1 MPGPVEDRAERAET
15 STLAVTFGTFL
26 KLLLAVALAWVLLK
40 LWPPFCLLLVSV
52 LIAITLSPLLAW
64 LERRG
69 VPHGAAVALLA
80 ALLLGLL
87 VLAFTLVAPPL
98 FGQIEALSA
107 RLPALRES
115 LTNRIGGRH
124 PWRRH
129 AVGQLL
135 DLPFTPQAAKWMHP
149 MSWGPTVLEVLSGA
163 GLVLVLSLYL
173 LLDGR
178 RVVAWLLAYVPRR
191 HRRRMASMVPEVSAV
206 VMAYTLGQLIT
217 SLLFAAFTFV
227 LLTSLGVPAALP
239 LALLAGACDVIPLVG
254 ILIATAP
261 ATILALTVSP
271 ATALL
276 VLGTYLTYHL
286 LESYLLVPRLYGDR
300 LQLSTLGVLIAL
312 IVGGTLY
319 GILGALLV
327 LPLVAAYPVI
337 ERHWLSDYLG
347 PEVLADHV
355 ALYETRGGPPPDV
368 VDAVLNGE
376 RHGASRAAPAPSLGE
391 EHAG

>member
-1 MPGPVEDRAERAET
+1 MT
-15 STLAVTFGTFL
+15 
-26 KLLLAVALAWVLLK
+26 
-40 LWPPFCLLLVSV
+40 
-52 LIAITLSPLLAW
+52 
-64 LERRG
+64 
-69 VPHGAAVALLA
+69 
-80 ALLLGLL
+80 
-87 VLAFTLVAPPL
+87 
-98 FGQIEALSA
+98 
-107 RLPALRES
+107 
-115 LTNRIGGRH
+115 
-124 PWRRH
+124 
-129 AVGQLL
+129 
-135 DLPFTPQAAKWMHP
+135 
-149 MSWGPTVLEVLSGA
+149 WGPTVLEVLSGA

-178 RVVAWLLAYVPRR
+178 RVVAWLLAYVPRP
-191 HRRRMASMVPEVSAV
+191 HRRRMALMVPEVSAV

-271 ATALL
+271 ATSLL
-276 VLGTYLTYHL
+276 VLGVYLGYHL

-300 LQLSTLGVLIAL
+300 LQLSTLAVLIAL

-319 GILGALLV
+319 GIVGALLV

-355 ALYETRGGPPPDV
+355 ALYEAHGGPHPDV

-376 RHGASRAAPAPSLGE
+376 RHGATRSAPRVPPGAEG
-391 EHAG
+391 AG

>member
-1 MPGPVEDRAERAET
+1 
-15 STLAVTFGTFL
+15 
-26 KLLLAVALAWVLLK
+26 
-40 LWPPFCLLLVSV
+40 
-52 LIAITLSPLLAW
+52 
-64 LERRG
+64 
-69 VPHGAAVALLA
+69 
-80 ALLLGLL
+80 
-87 VLAFTLVAPPL
+87 
-98 FGQIEALSA
+98 
-107 RLPALRES
+107 
-115 LTNRIGGRH
+115 
-124 PWRRH
+124 
-129 AVGQLL
+129 
-135 DLPFTPQAAKWMHP
+135 
-149 MSWGPTVLEVLSGA
+149 
-163 GLVLVLSLYL
+163 
-173 LLDGR
+173 
-178 RVVAWLLAYVPRR
+178 
-191 HRRRMASMVPEVSAV
+191 MVPEVSAV